1 MDKPVVNGYVVV
13 DASLAIKWVLK
24 EPYAEE
30 ALALASGWA
39 STGTKPVA
47 PCLLL
52 VEATN
57 VLHRRVVKGHISPS
71 QAKHLLAGLLN
82 MGIEVRESPQ
92 IHLRALELAQELQT
106 PAVYDTHYLA
116 LADILGC
123 DLWTADERFFNS
135 VKEQQPRVKWLGG
148 YVGPRQRQ

>member
-1 MDKPVVNGYVVV
+1 VNGYVVV

-24 EPYAEE
+24 EPYADE
-30 ALALASGWA
+30 ALALAREWA
-39 STGTKPVA
+39 ATETRPAA

-57 VLHRRVVKGHISPS
+57 VLYRRAALGQISPS
-71 QAKHLLAGLLN
+71 QAKQLLAGLLS
-82 MGIEVRESPQ
+82 MGIEIRESPQ
-92 IHLRALELAQELQT
+92 VHLRALELAQKLQA

-135 VKEQQPRVKWLGG
+135 VKEQQPRVKWLGS

>member
-1 MDKPVVNGYVVV
+1 VNGYVVV

-24 EPYAEE
+24 EPYAEQ
-30 ALALASGWA
+30 ALALAEKWA
-39 STGTKPVA
+39 VAGTRPSA

-57 VLHRRVVKGHISPS
+57 VLHRRAMLGHISLS
-71 QAKHLLAGLLN
+71 QARQLLAGLLD
-82 MGIEVRESPQ
+82 MGIEIRESPQ
-92 IHLRALELAQELQT
+92 IHFRAMELAQELQR

-123 DLWTADERFFNS
+123 ELWTADERFFNS
-135 VKEQQPRVKWLGG
+135 VKERQPRIRWLGELKPG
-148 YVGPRQRQ
+148 R

>member
-1 MDKPVVNGYVVV
+1 MNAYVVV

-24 EPYAEE
+24 EPYADE
-30 ALALASGWA
+30 ALTLASEWA
-39 STGTKPVA
+39 STETRPAGDMV
-47 PCLLL
+47 LLA
-52 VEATN
+52 EATN
-57 VLHRRVVKGHISPS
+57 VLHRRAALGHISPS
-71 QAKHLLAGLLN
+71 QAKQLLAGLLN

-92 IHLRALELAQELQT
+92 LHFRALELAQELQT

-116 LADILGC
+116 LADILEC

-148 YVGPRQRQ
+148 YADSRQRR

>member
-1 MDKPVVNGYVVV
+1 MNGYVVV

-24 EPYAEE
+24 EPYAEQ
-30 ALALASGWA
+30 ALALAEKWA
-39 STGTKPVA
+39 VAGTRPSA

-57 VLHRRVVKGHISPS
+57 VLHRRAMLGHISLS
-71 QAKHLLAGLLN
+71 QARQLLAGLLD
-82 MGIEVRESPQ
+82 MGIEIRESPQ
-92 IHLRALELAQELQT
+92 IHFRAMELAQELQR

-123 DLWTADERFFNS
+123 ELWTADERFFNS
-135 VKEQQPRVKWLGG
+135 VKERQPRIRWLGELKPG
-148 YVGPRQRQ
+148 R

>member
-1 MDKPVVNGYVVV
+1 VNGYVVV

-24 EPYAEE
+24 EPYTEQ
-30 ALALASGWA
+30 ALALAEEWA
-39 STGTKPVA
+39 VAGTRPAA

-57 VLHRRVVKGHISPS
+57 VLHRRATLGDISLS
-71 QAKHLLAGLLN
+71 QAKELLAGLLD
-82 MGIEVRESPQ
+82 MGIEIRESPQ
-92 IHLRALELAQELQT
+92 IHFRAIELAQELHR

-123 DLWTADERFFNS
+123 DLWTADEQFFNS
-135 VKEQQPRVKWLGG
+135 IKERHLGIKWLGEFKKG
-148 YVGPRQRQ
+148 T

>member
-1 MDKPVVNGYVVV
+1 MNGYVVV

-24 EPYAEE
+24 EPYTEQ
-30 ALALASGWA
+30 ALALAEEWA
-39 STGTKPVA
+39 AAGTRPAA

-57 VLHRRVVKGHISPS
+57 VLHRRAMLGHISSS
-71 QAKHLLAGLLN
+71 QARELLAGLLD
-82 MGIEVRESPQ
+82 MGIEIRESPQ
-92 IHLRALELAQELQT
+92 MHFRAMKLAQELQR

-123 DLWTADERFFNS
+123 ELWTADERFFNS
-135 VKEQQPRVKWLGG
+135 VKERHPRIKW
-148 YVGPRQRQ
+148 VGDFEAAS

>member
-1 MDKPVVNGYVVV
+1 MSGYVVV

-24 EPYAEE
+24 EPYTEQ
-30 ALALASGWA
+30 ALALAVEWTVA
-39 STGTKPVA
+39 GTRPLS

-57 VLHRRVVKGHISPS
+57 VLHRRATLGHISLS
-71 QAKHLLAGLLN
+71 QAGQLLAGLLD
-82 MGIEVRESPQ
+82 MGIEIRESPQ
-92 IHLRALELAQELQT
+92 IHFRALELAQELRM

-123 DLWTADERFFNS
+123 DFWTADERFYNS
-135 VKEQQPRVKWLGG
+135 VRERQPRVRWLGDSKAE
-148 YVGPRQRQ
+148 R

>member
-1 MDKPVVNGYVVV
+1 MNGYVVV
-13 DASLAIKWVLK
+13 DASLAIKWVLN
-24 EPYAEE
+24 EPYADE
-30 ALALASGWA
+30 ALAIASEWA
-39 STGTKPVA
+39 TAEIRPVA

-52 VEATN
+52 VEAAN

-71 QAKHLLAGLLN
+71 QAKQLLAGLLN

-92 IHLRALELAQELQT
+92 IHLRALELAQELKM

-135 VKEQQPRVKWLGG
+135 VKERQPRVKWLGEFEAG
-148 YVGPRQRQ
+148 R

>member
-1 MDKPVVNGYVVV
+1 VNVYVVV

-30 ALALASGWA
+30 ALALATEWA
-39 STGTKPVA
+39 ATETRPVA

-57 VLHRRVVKGHISPS
+57 VLYRRAVLGHISFS
-71 QAKHLLAGLLN
+71 QSRQLLAGLLN
-82 MGIEVRESPQ
+82 MGIEVRESPH
-92 IHLRALELAQELQT
+92 IHLRALELAQELQR

-123 DLWTADERFFNS
+123 NLWTADERFFHS
-135 VKEQQPRVKWLGG
+135 AKKQHPRVKWLGEFEMEKE
-148 YVGPRQRQ
+148 

>member
-1 MDKPVVNGYVVV
+1 VNGYVVV

-30 ALALASGWA
+30 ALALAVEWA
-39 STGTKPVA
+39 AAGTRPSA

-57 VLHRRVVKGHISPS
+57 VLHRRAMLGHISLS
-71 QAKHLLAGLLN
+71 QATQLLAVLLD
-82 MGIEVRESPQ
+82 MGIEIRESPQ
-92 IHLRALELAQELQT
+92 IHFRAMELARELQR

-135 VKEQQPRVKWLGG
+135 VKERQPRIRWLGEFRART
-148 YVGPRQRQ
+148 P

>member
-1 MDKPVVNGYVVV
+1 MNGYVVV
-13 DASLAIKWVLK
+13 DASLAIKWVLN

-30 ALALASGWA
+30 ALALASEWA
-39 STGTKPVA
+39 AAEIRPVA

-52 VEATN
+52 AEATN
-57 VLHRRVVKGHISPS
+57 VLHRRAVLGHISPS
-71 QAKHLLAGLLN
+71 QAKQLLSGLLN

-106 PAVYDTHYLA
+106 PAVYDAHYLA
-116 LADILGC
+116 LSDILEC

-135 VKEQQPRVKWLGG
+135 VKERQPRVRWLGQFEAG
-148 YVGPRQRQ
+148 R

>member
-1 MDKPVVNGYVVV
+1 MNGYLVEEG
-13 DASLAIKWVLK
+13 SLALKWGLK

-30 ALALASGWA
+30 ALALAEEWA
-39 STGTKPVA
+39 VAGTRPSA

-57 VLHRRVVKGHISPS
+57 VLHRRAMLGHITLS
-71 QAKHLLAGLLN
+71 QARQLLAGLLD
-82 MGIEVRESPQ
+82 MGIEIRESPQ
-92 IHLRALELAQELQT
+92 IHFRAMDLAHELQR

-135 VKEQQPRVKWLGG
+135 VKERQPRIRWLGEFKAG
-148 YVGPRQRQ
+148 R

>member
-1 MDKPVVNGYVVV
+1 MNSYVVV

-24 EPYAEE
+24 EPYAEK
-30 ALALASGWA
+30 ALALASEWA
-39 STGTKPVA
+39 TAETRPVA

-57 VLHRRVVKGHISPS
+57 VLHRRAVKGHISPS

-92 IHLRALELAQELQT
+92 IHLRALELAQELQR

-135 VKEQQPRVKWLGG
+135 VKERQPRVKWLGEFEAG
-148 YVGPRQRQ
+148 R

>member
-1 MDKPVVNGYVVV
+1 VNGYVVV

-24 EPYAEE
+24 EPYADE
-30 ALALASGWA
+30 ALAIASEWA
-39 STGTKPVA
+39 TAEIRPVA

-57 VLHRRVVKGHISPS
+57 VLHRRAALGQISPS
-71 QAKHLLAGLLN
+71 QAKQLLAGLLG
-82 MGIEVRESPQ
+82 MGIEIRESPQ
-92 IHLRALELAQELQT
+92 LHLRALELAQELQR

-123 DLWTADERFFNS
+123 DFWTADERFYNS
-135 VKEQQPRVKWLGG
+135 VKERQSRVKWLGEFEAG
-148 YVGPRQRQ
+148 R

>member
-1 MDKPVVNGYVVV
+1 MNGYVVV

-24 EPYAEE
+24 EPYAEQ
-30 ALALASGWA
+30 ALALAEKWA
-39 STGTKPVA
+39 VAGTRPSP

-57 VLHRRVVKGHISPS
+57 VLHRRAMLGHISLS
-71 QAKHLLAGLLN
+71 QARQLLAGLLD
-82 MGIEVRESPQ
+82 MGIEIRESPQ
-92 IHLRALELAQELQT
+92 IHFRAMELAQELQR

-123 DLWTADERFFNS
+123 ELWTADERFLNS
-135 VKEQQPRVKWLGG
+135 VKERQPRIRWLGELKPG
-148 YVGPRQRQ
+148 R

>member
-1 MDKPVVNGYVVV
+1 MNSYVVV

-30 ALALASGWA
+30 ALALASEWA
-39 STGTKPVA
+39 AAETRPVA

-57 VLHRRVVKGHISPS
+57 VLHRRVARGNIFPS
-71 QAKHLLAGLLN
+71 QAKQLLTGFLN

-92 IHLRALELAQELQT
+92 IHLRALELAQELQM

-135 VKEQQPRVKWLGG
+135 VKERQPQVKWLGEFEAG
-148 YVGPRQRQ
+148 R

>member
-1 MDKPVVNGYVVV
+1 MNGYVVV

-30 ALALASGWA
+30 ALALASEWA
-39 STGTKPVA
+39 TAETRPVA

-52 VEATN
+52 VEAAN
-57 VLHRRVVKGHISPS
+57 VLHRRAALGHISPS
-71 QAKHLLAGLLN
+71 QAGQLLAGFLN

-92 IHLRALELAQELQT
+92 IHLRALELAQELQR

-135 VKEQQPRVKWLGG
+135 VKERQPRVKWLGEFEAG
-148 YVGPRQRQ
+148 R

>member
-1 MDKPVVNGYVVV
+1 MNGYVVV

-24 EPYAEE
+24 EPYAEQ
-30 ALALASGWA
+30 ALALAEEWA
-39 STGTKPVA
+39 AAGTRPSA

-57 VLHRRVVKGHISPS
+57 VLHRRAMLGHISLS
-71 QAKHLLAGLLN
+71 QAGQLLAGLLD
-82 MGIEVRESPQ
+82 MGIEIRESPQ
-92 IHLRALELAQELQT
+92 IHFRAMELARELQR

-135 VKEQQPRVKWLGG
+135 VKQRQPRIRWLGEFKAG
-148 YVGPRQRQ
+148 R

>member
-1 MDKPVVNGYVVV
+1 MNDYVVV

-24 EPYAEE
+24 EPYADK
-30 ALALASGWA
+30 ALALASEWA
-39 STGTKPVA
+39 AAQTRPAA

-57 VLHRRVVKGHISPS
+57 VLHRRVVLGHISLS
-71 QAKHLLAGLLN
+71 QARQLLAGLLN
-82 MGIEVRESPQ
+82 LGIEIRESPQ
-92 IHLRALELAQELQT
+92 MHFRAMELAQELRR

-135 VKEQQPRVKWLGG
+135 VRERQPRVRWLGEFA
-148 YVGPRQRQ
+148 VGR